1 MLLNQGMANELW
13 EQEIK
18 SMGKRRQLQPK
29 TLISNFIANLF
40 FVLFQ
45 FNSLQSF
52 PVPVFLLSYMQK
64 LSSETIKQGCQFY
77 KKQAS
82 IRNCIKHWQ
91 PTQQQHS
98 IFLNVLLIV
107 DSFLHHFK
115 HQQWSLQLLL
125 QAQYW
130 WMSDYGTVKERQ
142 LRKQLRKHKRDRI
155 SMWLLKIRSIIQS
168 ILQCFLWLIINP
180 KRHCNTSF
188 QVVSQMVVHG

>member
-1 MLLNQGMANELW
+1 MLKANEKIFLNNISHPHPNLSPIQHANFDSGKLDTLHVLQDALHTQGGNTACDSCGMLLKQGTANEQQ
-13 EQEIK
+13 EQEIN
-18 SMGKRRQLQPK
+18 SMGKDTNFNPRHLSV
-29 TLISNFIANLF
+29 TSLITYSLFCFNLIPC
-40 FVLFQ
+40 
-45 FNSLQSF
+45 NHS
-52 PVPVFLLSYMQK
+52 PIPVFLLSYMQK

-107 DSFLHHFK
+107 DPFLHHFK

-130 WMSDYGTVKERQ
+130 WMSDDGTVKG
-142 LRKQLRKHKRDRI
+142 
-155 SMWLLKIRSIIQS
+155 
-168 ILQCFLWLIINP
+168 
-180 KRHCNTSF
+180 T
-188 QVVSQMVVHG
+188 